1 MSRIVIGLAMAVGL
15 VGGAAL
21 GQVGGKPEASPGSP
35 PEAAAKSFPGSP
47 GARPDVPARSFPGSP
62 GARPEPA
69 VRSVPSGFGGLGTRP
84 DAVPPRRPS
93 EPPDPRAAM
102 VMVQAVLVEL
112 VQDESGTA
120 GGENPPPV
128 RGLRRDAGP
137 GDRPRAPDSPGPI
150 GRADPAPRGKS
161 ELGVIDLDLAAP
173 HERIRAELQKL
184 GVRGRTDVLNRIQVT
199 TLDKQPAYVQF
210 GRQEPMI
217 MGVSQT
223 TFGQTNSLTLIQTG
237 LLVSIVPRVTP
248 GDAVILEI
256 DLSQSRPGR
265 LEEGKA
271 IFVSA
276 KGETI
281 RQPSMLQT
289 QFRSTVKVPTGKTVA
304 VVAATSESGPRRT
317 ETLLLV
323 SARVLNVKG
332 D

>member
-1 MSRIVIGLAMAVGL
+1 MSKVMVGLAIAVGL

-21 GQVGGKPEASPGSP
+21 GQVGGKPEAVPGSP

-69 VRSVPSGFGGLGTRP
+69 VRSVPSGFGGLGSRP

-102 VMVQAVLVEL
+102 VMVQAVLIEL
-112 VQDESGTA
+112 VQDEA
-120 GGENPPPV
+120 V
-128 RGLRRDAGP
+128 K
-137 GDRPRAPDSPGPI
+137 APEGKP
-150 GRADPAPRGKS
+150 DPASRGKS
-161 ELGVIDLDLAAP
+161 DLGVIDLDLAAP

>member
-69 VRSVPSGFGGLGTRP
+69 VRSVPSGFGGLGSRP

-173 HERIRAELQKL
+173 HENILAELRKF
-184 GVRGRTDVLNRIQVT
+184 GMRGRLDVLNRVQVT
-199 TLDKQPAYVQF
+199 TLDKQSAYVQL
-210 GRQEPMI
+210 GRREPVI
-217 MGVSQT
+217 MGTSRSQ
-223 TFGQTNSLTLIQTG
+223 FGAANNVTLQSFG
-237 LLVSIVPRVTP
+237 LLVSIVPRVSP
-248 GDAVILEI
+248 SDVVVLEI
-256 DLSQSRPGR
+256 DLSQSRPLPGAAPAMHKED
-265 LEEGKA
+265 LEH
-271 IFVSA
+271 
-276 KGETI
+276 
-281 RQPSMLQT
+281 PH
-289 QFRSTVKVPTGKTVA
+289 
-304 VVAATSESGPRRT
+304 
-317 ETLLLV
+317 LLLLIL
-323 SARVLNVKG
+323 RNPLLTEQHQILVLLVLLEQ
-332 D
+332 DLEHPRPTHHRRILSLLLLEQHP